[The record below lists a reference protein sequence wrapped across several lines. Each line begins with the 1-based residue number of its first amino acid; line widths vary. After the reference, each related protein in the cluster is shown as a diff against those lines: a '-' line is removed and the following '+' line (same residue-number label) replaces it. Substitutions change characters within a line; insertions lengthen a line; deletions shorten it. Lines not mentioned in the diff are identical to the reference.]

1 MLSCNVHVTPQFV
14 SHGNPGGPFFA
25 LRVEAEGKTIAYT
38 GNTAWTD
45 TLIDAGKDVDLFI
58 AEAYYYEKKV
68 PLYLN
73 LATIEEKLPLI
84 NPKRLVLTHINDDM
98 LNRLDDL
105 SYECAEDGK
114 VVEF

>member
-1 MLSCNVHVTPQFV
+1 M
-14 SHGNPGGPFFA
+14 
-25 LRVEAEGKTIAYT
+25 
-38 GNTAWTD
+38 
-45 TLIDAGKDVDLFI
+45 
-58 AEAYYYEKKV
+58 
-68 PLYLN
+68 N